1 MKVIS
6 LFSGIG
12 GFEIAAQQMG
22 WTPVVSCEIEEFPRK
37 VLNYY
42 WPNAYHHTDVKTLTY
57 ETINNEVSK
66 RFGTDWRKDG
76 VILTGGFPCQPYS
89 AAGKREGKNDER
101 HLWPEMFRLIQE
113 ISPDWIVGENVLGL
127 VNWSRGLVFE
137 EVQSD
142 LEAKGYEVQPYI
154 LPAVSKNA
162 PHRRDRVWFVAHSN
176 GSK

>member
-42 WPNAYHHTDVKTLTY
+42 WPNAYHHKDVKTLTY

-127 VNWSRGLVFE
+127 VNWSGGLVFE
-137 EVQSD
+137 EVCVD
-142 LEAKGYEVQPYI
+142 LETQGYEVQPYI

-176 GSK
+176 RN